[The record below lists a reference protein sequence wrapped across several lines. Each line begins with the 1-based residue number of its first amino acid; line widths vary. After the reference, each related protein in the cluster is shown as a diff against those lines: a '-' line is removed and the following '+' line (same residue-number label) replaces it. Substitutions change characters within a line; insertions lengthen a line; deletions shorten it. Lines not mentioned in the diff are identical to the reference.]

1 MIGPLPWVITA
12 GVFLGTLAA
21 TAAVC
26 KLAPRI
32 GLLAHPNARSS
43 HLHTTPTGG
52 GIGFAL
58 PLLACFALLSENYPP
73 GLPLLLGGAAV
84 ALLGLLDDFMNVPRS
99 VRLACHFAVAA
110 GVALSLFA
118 PGWLLGGA
126 MILGL
131 AWWLNLY
138 NFMDGIDGLAA
149 SQAAAWAAGALALG
163 DVGASAPLL
172 WALLAA
178 SAAFLCF
185 NWAPARVF
193 MGDAGAGFLGLVT
206 GVGALWLWRGGEL
219 PIVASAILLL
229 TFWFDATYTLIVRVV
244 TGQAFATAHR
254 THLYQIIARR
264 LGHGR
269 ATSLLWLHVLVW
281 LAPLADA
288 SLAFPAWRMFCLL
301 LATAP
306 MAALCVTFRAGMP
319 SPQGVEDARR
329 GGGLGAADG

>member
-1 MIGPLPWVITA
+1 MTSAFPWVAAA
-12 GVFLGTLAA
+12 GVFAGTLAA
-21 TAAVC
+21 TAMVW

-43 HLHTTPTGG
+43 HAQATPTGG
-52 GIGFAL
+52 GMGFAL
-58 PLLACFALLSENYPP
+58 PLLVSFALLIEDYRPAA
-73 GLPLLLGGAAV
+73 PLLVAGAAV
-84 ALLGLLDDFMNVPRS
+84 ALLGLLDDFADVRRS
-99 VRLACHFAVAA
+99 VRLACHFALAA
-110 GVALSLFA
+110 AVALWLFA

-163 DVGASAPLL
+163 DVAASAPLL

-193 MGDAGAGFLGLVT
+193 MGDCGAGFLGLIT

-244 TGQAFATAHR
+244 TGQAFADAHR
-254 THLYQIIARR
+254 THFYQIVARR

-269 ATSLLWLHVLVW
+269 ASALLWLHVLIW
-281 LAPLADA
+281 LAPLAA
-288 SLAFPAWRMFCLL
+288 AALAFPAWQALFAL
-301 LATAP
+301 LAAAP
-306 MAALCVTFRAGMP
+306 MAVLCVAFRAGMP
-319 SPQGVEDARR
+319 VQTTET
-329 GGGLGAADG
+329 ADG

>member
-1 MIGPLPWVITA
+1 MTSAFPWIA
-12 GVFLGTLAA
+12 AASVFTGTLAA
-21 TAAVC
+21 TAAVW

-43 HLHTTPTGG
+43 HAQATPTGG

-58 PLLACFALLSENYPP
+58 PLLVYFALLIEDYRPAA
-73 GLPLLLGGAAV
+73 PLLLAGGAV
-84 ALLGLLDDFMNVPRS
+84 ALLGLLDDFTDVRRS
-99 VRLACHFAVAA
+99 VRLACHFALAA
-110 GVALSLFA
+110 AVALWLFA
-118 PGWLLGGA
+118 PGWVLGGA

-163 DVGASAPLL
+163 DIAASAPLL

-178 SAAFLCF
+178 SAAFLCC
-185 NWAPARVF
+185 NWAPARIF
-193 MGDAGAGFLGLVT
+193 MGDAGAGFLGLIT

-244 TGQAFATAHR
+244 TGQAFADAHR

-269 ATSLLWLHVLVW
+269 ATALLWLHVLIW
-281 LAPLADA
+281 LAPLAA
-288 SLAFPAWRMFCLL
+288 AALAFPAWQALFAL
-301 LATAP
+301 LAAAP
-306 MAALCVTFRAGMP
+306 MAVLCVALRAGMP
-319 SPQGVEDARR
+319 AQTTET
-329 GGGLGAADG
+329 ADG

>member
-1 MIGPLPWVITA
+1 MTSAFPWIATA
-12 GVFLGTLAA
+12 GVFAGTLAA
-21 TAAVC
+21 TAAVW

-43 HLHTTPTGG
+43 HAQATPTGG
-52 GIGFAL
+52 GVGFAL
-58 PLLACFALLSENYPP
+58 PLLVYFALLIEDYRPAA
-73 GLPLLLGGAAV
+73 PLLLAGGAV
-84 ALLGLLDDFMNVPRS
+84 ALLGLLDDFADVRRS
-99 VRLACHFAVAA
+99 VRLACHFALAA
-110 GVALSLFA
+110 AVALWLFA
-118 PGWLLGGA
+118 PGWVLGGA

-163 DVGASAPLL
+163 DVAASAPLL

-178 SAAFLCF
+178 SAAFLCC

-193 MGDAGAGFLGLVT
+193 MGDAGAGFLGLIT

-244 TGQAFATAHR
+244 TGQAFAVAHR
-254 THLYQIIARR
+254 THLYQIVARR

-269 ATSLLWLHVLVW
+269 ATALLWLHVLIW
-281 LAPLADA
+281 LAPLAA
-288 SLAFPAWRMFCLL
+288 AALAFPAWQALFAL
-301 LATAP
+301 LAAAP
-306 MAALCVTFRAGMP
+306 MAVLCVALRAGMP
-319 SPQGVEDARR
+319 AQTTGT
-329 GGGLGAADG
+329 ADG